1 MVPKSNWALE
11 AYPKEIRFFYE
22 EMSVSLELDLNEPIS
37 GFTLQQDLE
46 KDVVRVFGRAKEGYF
61 HFEIS
66 HEGKKIIT
74 ILKRGKSIPYI
85 FSGKKGVLERH
96 QFLEIETEPAF
107 ETYHTERLS
116 LGVTKKLDWEMVLRR
131 GELKEILPVLFFL
144 GQKVDPS
151 LADSS
156 FEIDSIEIFLK
167 AYFDHLLLPKRS
179 LDKRLG
185 VSGKDLPSHISLAAI
200 LYKSYEK
207 VRSFFIKEERG
218 SISIFPNL
226 PKEFVSG
233 KLIGLK
239 FSSAIIDIEWTKQK
253 IRRVRIVAI
262 LEGVLE
268 IKWPKEVD
276 SYRLKYRPQ
285 EKGQMVASSEEILL
299 LPGKIYYLDKFQ
311 K

>member
-1 MVPKSNWALE
+1 MIPKSNWALE

-22 EMSVSLELDLNEPIS
+22 EISVLLELDLNEPIS

-46 KDVVRVFGRAKEGYF
+46 KDLVRVFGRAKEGYF

-66 HEGKKIIT
+66 HEGKKIIIT
-74 ILKRGKSIPYI
+74 LKRGKSISYQ
-85 FSGKKGVLERH
+85 FAGKKDVLERH
-96 QFLEIETEPAF
+96 QFLEIETEPSF

-131 GELKEILPVLFFL
+131 GQLKEILPVLFFL
-144 GQKVDPS
+144 GQKIDPS
-151 LADSS
+151 NVNTS
-156 FEIDSIEIFLK
+156 FSIDSIELFIK
-167 AYFDHLLLPKRS
+167 AHFEHLLFPKRS

-185 VSGKDLPSHISLAAI
+185 INGEDLPSYMPLSAI

-207 VRSFFIKEERG
+207 IRSFFIEEEKG
-218 SISIFPNL
+218 TVSIFPNL

-239 FSSAIIDIEWTKQK
+239 LSCAIIDIEWTKQK
-253 IRRVRIVAI
+253 IRRVRIASTS
-262 LEGVLE
+262 EGVLE
-268 IKWPKEVD
+268 IKWPKDVD
-276 SYRLKYRPQ
+276 SYRLKSKPQ
-285 EKGQMVASSEEILL
+285 EKGKMISSSEEILL
-299 LPGKIYYLDKFQ
+299 SPGLIYYLDKFQ